1 MEFKEE
7 QISVG
12 FRADKTLIDKIDKI
26 AEKEG
31 VTRSRVIKVLL
42 EEALK
47 QYEKKWKKPLLK
59 QELLK
64 YYNILL
70 NKDIIS
76 KKALKINKNNRF

>member
-12 FRADKTLIDKIDKI
+12 FRVEKTLIDKIDKI

-47 QYEKKWKKPLLK
+47 QYEKK
-59 QELLK
+59 
-64 YYNILL
+64 
-70 NKDIIS
+70 
-76 KKALKINKNNRF
+76 